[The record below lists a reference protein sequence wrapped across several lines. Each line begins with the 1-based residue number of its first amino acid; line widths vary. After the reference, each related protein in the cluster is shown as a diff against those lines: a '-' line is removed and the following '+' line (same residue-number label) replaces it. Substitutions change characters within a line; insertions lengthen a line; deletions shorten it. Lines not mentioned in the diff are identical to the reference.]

1 LIQSFALAINILYIS
16 TINEYKH
23 KRVIAGIGHL
33 LVARA
38 IDARFFDVNA
48 FNTP

>member
-1 LIQSFALAINILYIS
+1 
-16 TINEYKH
+16 
-23 KRVIAGIGHL
+23 VIAGIGHL